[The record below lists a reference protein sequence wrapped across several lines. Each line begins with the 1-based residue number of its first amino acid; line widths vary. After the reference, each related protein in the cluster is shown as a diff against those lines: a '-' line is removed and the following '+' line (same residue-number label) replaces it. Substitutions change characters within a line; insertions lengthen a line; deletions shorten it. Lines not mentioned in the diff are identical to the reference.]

1 LPSEAAD
8 VLPPVVVRRLVLAPA
23 MVLLSVLLLTSLP
36 LLALVA
42 VAASTVL
49 PGRWR
54 PLRLLWMA
62 MLHLA
67 LESAALVVLFALWVA
82 SGFGWRIRSPW
93 FQRQHY
99 RLVRWYL
106 QVIYWECE
114 RVLHVRVSVEGPP
127 PSSYHGRP
135 LLILSR
141 HAGPGD
147 SFLVVHA
154 LVNWYAREPR
164 IVLKDTMQWDPA
176 IDVVLNR
183 LPNRFIRPNPGAGD
197 GVEKQVG
204 ELSRHL
210 DRDDAFVIFPEGG
223 NFTEHRRKRAIERLR
238 RKGHIDEA
246 EKAERLRH
254 VMAPRPGGV
263 LAALT
268 AAHDADVVF
277 VAHTGVEHMTTVLD
291 VWRELPMDRE
301 IQMRWWIVPVDEV
314 PDGDGER
321 IDWLFAWWARIDDW
335 VHERQTEA
343 GVLPA

>member
-1 LPSEAAD
+1 M
-8 VLPPVVVRRLVLAPA
+8 LPPLVVRRVVLAPLFL
-23 MVLLSVLLLTSLP
+23 VVTF
-36 LLALVA
+36 LALTTLPVLVI
-42 VAASTVL
+42 VAAALSTVL

-54 PLRLLWMA
+54 VLRLLWMLL
-62 MLHLA
+62 LHLV
-67 LESAALVVLFALWVA
+67 LESAALVALFGLWVG
-82 SGFGWRIRSPW
+82 SGFGWRIRSAR
-93 FQRQHY
+93 FQLAHY
-99 RLVRWYL
+99 AIVRWYL

-114 RVLHVRVSVEGPP
+114 RVLHVRVAVEGPAP
-127 PSSYHGRP
+127 TSYDGRP

-183 LPNRFIRPNPGAGD
+183 LPNRFIRPDPGRTGD
-197 GVEKQVG
+197 EVERQVG
-204 ELSRHL
+204 EPSRNL
-210 DRDDAFVIFPEGG
+210 DENDAFVIFPEGG

-254 VMAPRPGGV
+254 VLAPRPGGV
-263 LAALT
+263 IAALT
-268 AAHDADVVF
+268 NARDADVVF

-301 IQMRWWIVPVDEV
+301 IEMRWWIVPAAEV
-314 PDGDGER
+314 PVDREAR

-335 VHERQTEA
+335 VEERRA
-343 GVLPA
+343 AVP